1 MYHVH
6 PHIMVACLA
15 LRFPK
20 CLSLWYRRR
29 GRAWSAMACQLKV
42 LPRRVWDSN
51 STLWFLVIQSTFL
64 QQSCSGANK
73 KAIYTQST
81 YCASNNS
88 CFISE
93 IGWDLASSYL
103 TLLSNIYSDFE
114 TGLLSKHNNGLEKQ
128 YENIAVCICGHIHSY
143 YISCVFWWW
152 GLRGHPSHLISCLA
166 HIVFA
171 PVSSRG
177 F

>member
-1 MYHVH
+1 
-6 PHIMVACLA
+6 MVC
-15 LRFPK
+15 
-20 CLSLWYRRR
+20 Y
-29 GRAWSAMACQLKV
+29 G
-42 LPRRVWDSN
+42 LPIKGVAKEGVGFK
-51 STLWFLVIQSTFL
+51 LLVIQSTLL

-73 KAIYTQST
+73 KAIHTQST

-143 YISCVFWWW
+143 YISCVF
-152 GLRGHPSHLISCLA
+152 
-166 HIVFA
+166 
-171 PVSSRG
+171 
-177 F
+177 